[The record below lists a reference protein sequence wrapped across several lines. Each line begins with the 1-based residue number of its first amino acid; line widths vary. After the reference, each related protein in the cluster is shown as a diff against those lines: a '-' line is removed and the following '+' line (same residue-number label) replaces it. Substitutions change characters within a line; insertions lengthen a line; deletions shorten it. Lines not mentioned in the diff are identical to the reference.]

1 MGPQR
6 MYALTPWVRR
16 LLVANL
22 LVYLLQVT
30 LFTSPRF
37 LEAFGFA
44 PFLALARPWTFV
56 TYMFLHANLLHLA
69 FNMLMLFMFGS
80 SVEDRLGERAFI
92 VYFLLCGFGGA
103 ALSFLLTQVVAVP
116 GPMIGASGAVLGVAL
131 AFAWFWPDH
140 PVFVFP
146 LPMPIP
152 AKWLIALLVAVDLV
166 LASLGVSDGVAHLA
180 HLGGVGAGVLY
191 LKSQDLRVARAERH
205 LRRASEPSVL
215 VTPAPRVRRGSDA
228 RAPKPG
234 RAGATPGG
242 GAGVRDARANAEI
255 DRVLDKISAKGIES
269 LTPAERKF
277 LTEMSRR
284 MRDKR

>member
-6 MYALTPWVRR
+6 MYASTPWVRR

-37 LEAFGFA
+37 IETFGFI
-44 PFLALARPWTFV
+44 PFGALARPWTFV

-69 FNMLMLFMFGS
+69 FNLLMLFLFGS
-80 SVEDRLGERAFI
+80 AVEDRMGQRAFAG
-92 VYFLLCGFGGA
+92 YYLLCGLGGA
-103 ALSFLLTQVVAVP
+103 ALSFLLTQVVAIS
-116 GPMIGASGAVLGVAL
+116 GPMIGASGAILGVVV

-146 LPMPIP
+146 IPAPIP
-152 AKWLIALLVAVDLV
+152 VKWLVTFLVAIDLV
-166 LASLGVSDGVAHLA
+166 LAWRGVSDGVAHLA
-180 HLGGVGAGVLY
+180 HLGGVAAGLLY
-191 LKSQDLRVARAERH
+191 LKGQDLRLTRAERH
-205 LRRASEPSVL
+205 LRRVSEPSVL

-228 RAPKPG
+228 RTPKPG
-234 RAGATPGG
+234 RAP
-242 GAGVRDARANAEI
+242 DARANAEI
-255 DRVLDKISAKGIES
+255 DRVLDKISANGLES

-277 LTEMSRR
+277 LTEMSKR
-284 MRDKR
+284 MRDRR